1 MSYARNRGQ
10 ALICQCIRRGSLI
23 SVIFIWAAAWDFRR
37 CGMCDQQRLSSACAY
52 AQFDL
57 RLCLSFE
64 SSNTL
69 RLLTE
74 HHLEFL
80 GLKGGCTGSSEST
93 LFKMPHCWK
102 SHVAA
107 HCFQDNP
114 CSCAPF
120 LVRLCSISQWIKNAS
135 YETRHLRVRPAK
147 NQISQDIRPSSLSDQ
162 WDAKDHSSLHSKSE
176 DSSAQADLSLLVIR
190 SRIVDFVKSTR

>member
-1 MSYARNRGQ
+1 MSYARNKGQ
-10 ALICQCIRRGSLI
+10 AMICQCIRRGSLI
-23 SVIFIWAAAWDFRR
+23 SVIHIWVAKRDFRR

-52 AQFDL
+52 AQTDL
-57 RLCLSFE
+57 SICLSLE
-64 SSNTL
+64 SSNTP

-80 GLKGGCTGSSEST
+80 GLQRGCTGSSESS
-93 LFKMPHCWK
+93 LVKMRHCWK

-120 LVRLCSISQWIKNAS
+120 LVRLCSISQWIKMHHM
-135 YETRHLRVRPAK
+135 RLRPAK
-147 NQISQDIRPSSLSDQ
+147 NQISQGTHQSSLSDQ
-162 WDAKDHSSLHSKSE
+162 WEAKDHSPLHSKSE
-176 DSSAQADLSLLVIR
+176 DYDNDSLVPRLI
-190 SRIVDFVKSTR
+190 